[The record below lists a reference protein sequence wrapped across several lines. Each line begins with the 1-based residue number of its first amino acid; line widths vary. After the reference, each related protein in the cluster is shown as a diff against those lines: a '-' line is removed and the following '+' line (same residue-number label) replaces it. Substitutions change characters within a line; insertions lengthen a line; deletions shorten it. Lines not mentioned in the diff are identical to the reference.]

1 MEHLLLHHSQ
11 QEQLQNQAL
20 FEEAKVV
27 GSLVRIKADPN
38 DISQKNSHQLLQV
51 TGLVHDDNVSSSSSK
66 RGVLL
71 RLSGLAVPKQVQ
83 ISELSD
89 DNFSPVK
96 PEI

>member
-1 MEHLLLHHSQ
+1 MEHLLLLHNQ
-11 QEQLQNQAL
+11 QEQQPQNQAL

-51 TGLVHDDNVSSSSSK
+51 TGVVHDDNVSSSN

-71 RLSGLAVPKQVQ
+71 RLSGLALPKQVQ